1 MLNTGKKRL
10 WAVPAAVV
18 SMTVLAGIVMVYQG
32 MQNKKEAEAA
42 ARAYSMEMPVE
53 TEVNAITVPPGT
65 VSWKGKF
72 YTYNERLSN
81 FLFLGIDKK
90 ELVDTSVGYMDAG
103 QSDAVFLLS
112 WDRVENRMVLISI
125 PRDTMTSYEIY
136 SRDGK
141 SMGKVTDHL
150 SLAYAYGD
158 GKHESG
164 RFSSDAVSNL
174 FYGIP
179 IQGYCAVSMG
189 ALPVLIQELEGLTV
203 VLPNDSLAAR
213 YPDCREGT
221 SLVLDAENIEPYL
234 RYRDIT
240 VSQSALMR
248 LERQEVFLKAC
259 MELAESRFRE
269 DAGVVPRLYSSLTP
283 YMVTNIG
290 TDQFAKMMESMME
303 EAEVL
308 YWTLPGEGRAGADF
322 DEYHVDEDLL
332 YEKIMETF
340 YVEAE

>member
-1 MLNTGKKRL
+1 MGKKRL
-10 WAVPAAVV
+10 WAVPT
-18 SMTVLAGIVMVYQG
+18 TVLSVVVLVGFAMVYQG
-32 MQNKKEAEAA
+32 IQNKKEAEAA
-42 ARAYSMEMPVE
+42 AGVYSMEMPVE
-53 TEVNAITVPPGT
+53 TETNAITVPPGT
-65 VSWKGKF
+65 VSWNGKL

-90 ELVDTSVGYMDAG
+90 ELVDTSVGQLDAG

-112 WDRVENRMVLISI
+112 WDRVESRMTLISI
-125 PRDTMTSYEIY
+125 PRDTMISYEIY

-164 RFSSDAVSNL
+164 RFSADAVSNL

-189 ALPVLIQELEGLTV
+189 ALPILIQELEGLTV
-203 VLPNDSLAAR
+203 VLPNDSLEAR
-213 YPDCREGT
+213 YPDCKEGT
-221 SLVLDAENIEPYL
+221 SLVLDTENIEPYL
-234 RYRDIT
+234 RYRDINI
-240 VSQSALMR
+240 SQSALLR

-259 MELAESRFRE
+259 VELVESSFQE
-269 DAGVVPRLYSSLTP
+269 DAGFVPRLYSSLSP

-290 TDQFAKMMESMME
+290 TDQFAKMMESMMGD
-303 EAEVL
+303 AEVR
-308 YWTLPGEGRAGADF
+308 YWTLPGEGRTGVDF

-332 YEKIMETF
+332 YERIMETF